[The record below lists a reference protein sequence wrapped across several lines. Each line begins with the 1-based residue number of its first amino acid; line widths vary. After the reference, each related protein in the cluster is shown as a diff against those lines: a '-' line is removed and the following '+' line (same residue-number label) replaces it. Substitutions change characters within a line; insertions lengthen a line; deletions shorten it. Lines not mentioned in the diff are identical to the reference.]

1 MARPE
6 QAKRAV
12 SRRRTESRQRV
23 VLITGAS
30 SGIGAACAARLAADG
45 HRVFGT
51 TRGAA
56 PVADGGIAWLS
67 LDVRDE
73 ASVDRC
79 VRAVVEAAG
88 RIDVLVNNAG
98 IGLAG
103 AIEDTAPDDLRA
115 QLDTNLFGPLRLV
128 RAVAPHM
135 RERGRGRIVQ
145 LSSLAGRIGVP
156 FQGAYSAS
164 KFALEGLSESLALEL
179 RPFGVDVVLV
189 QPGDVRSGFGAAR
202 TWTESARQNPLYRER
217 AARAVAAMEQAERT
231 GPPPERV
238 ARLVARIVAARRPRL
253 RYVCATPLERSAL
266 LLQRVL
272 PGRVFEAIVRSTY
285 DAPRS

>member
-1 MARPE
+1 MPANP
-6 QAKRAV
+6 
-12 SRRRTESRQRV
+12 RV

-45 HRVFGT
+45 QRVFGT
-51 TRGAA
+51 TRALA
-56 PVADGGIAWLS
+56 PATPAGIEWLT
-67 LDVRDE
+67 LDVRDD
-73 ASVDRC
+73 ASVANA
-79 VRAVVEAAG
+79 VRQAIDAAG

-98 IGLAG
+98 FGIAG
-103 AIEDTAPDDLRA
+103 AVEDTTPEDLLR
-115 QLDTNLFGPLRLV
+115 QLDTNLLGPLRLL
-128 RAVAPHM
+128 RAVVPHM

-145 LSSLAGRIGVP
+145 VSSLAGRIGVP

-179 RPFGVDVVLV
+179 RPHGIDVVLV

-202 TWTESARQNPLYRER
+202 RWTDEARANPVHRER
-217 AARAVAAMEQAERT
+217 AARAVAAMEHAERT

-238 ARLVARIVAARRPRL
+238 AALVARIVAARRPRL

-266 LLQRVL
+266 VLQRLL
-272 PGRVFEAIVRSTY
+272 PGRVFGAIVRAVY
-285 DAPRS
+285 DAPRGS

>member
-1 MARPE
+1 
-6 QAKRAV
+6 
-12 SRRRTESRQRV
+12 
-23 VLITGAS
+23 
-30 SGIGAACAARLAADG
+30 
-45 HRVFGT
+45 VFGT

-56 PVADGGIAWLS
+56 PAGPAGIEWLA
-67 LDVRDE
+67 LDVRDD
-73 ASVDRC
+73 ASVASGVAR
-79 VRAVVEAAG
+79 VIEKAG
-88 RIDVLVNNAG
+88 RVDVLVNNAG

-103 AIEDTAPDDLRA
+103 AVEDTTPEDLVH
-115 QLDTNLFGPLRLV
+115 QLDTNLLGPLRMV

-135 RERGRGRIVQ
+135 RECGRGRIVQ
-145 LSSLAGRIGVP
+145 ISSLAGRIGVP

-179 RPFGVDVVLV
+179 RPFGIDVVLV

-202 TWTESARQNPLYRER
+202 AWTEMARANPLYRER
-217 AARAVAAMEQAERT
+217 AARAVGAMEQAERT

-266 LLQRVL
+266 ALQRLL
-272 PGRVFEAIVRSTY
+272 PGRVFERIVRASY
-285 DAPRS
+285 DAPRGP

>member
-1 MARPE
+1 
-6 QAKRAV
+6 
-12 SRRRTESRQRV
+12 V

-51 TRGAA
+51 TRGAETA
-56 PVADGGIAWLS
+56 EGRGIEWLT
-67 LDVRDE
+67 LDVRDD
-73 ASVDRC
+73 ASVERG
-79 VRAVVEAAG
+79 VRQVVDTAG

-98 IGLAG
+98 IGIAG
-103 AIEDTAPDDLRA
+103 AVEDTTPEDLLR
-115 QLDTNLFGPLRLV
+115 QLDTNLLGPLRLV

-135 RERGRGRIVQ
+135 REQSGGRIVQ
-145 LSSLAGRIGVP
+145 ISSLAGRIGVP

-164 KFALEGLSESLALEL
+164 KFALEGLSEALALEL
-179 RPFGVDVVLV
+179 RPLGIDVVLV

-202 TWTESARQNPLYRER
+202 TWTERARENPLYRER

-238 ARLVARIVAARRPRL
+238 ARLVSRIVSARRPRL

-266 LLQRVL
+266 LLQRLL
-272 PGRVFEAIVRSTY
+272 PARVFEAIVRSTY
-285 DAPRS
+285 DAPRP

>member
-1 MARPE
+1 METNP
-6 QAKRAV
+6 
-12 SRRRTESRQRV
+12 RV
-23 VLITGAS
+23 ALITGAS

-51 TRGAA
+51 TRGTKPGA
-56 PVADGGIAWLS
+56 PAGVEWLT

-73 ASVDRC
+73 ASVADGVAR
-79 VRAVVEAAG
+79 VVETAG

-98 IGLAG
+98 IGIAG
-103 AIEDTAPDDLRA
+103 AVEDTAPDDLVR
-115 QLDTNLFGPLRLV
+115 QLDTNLLGPLRVL
-128 RAVAPHM
+128 RAVVPHM
-135 RERGRGRIVQ
+135 RERKRGRIVQ
-145 LSSLAGRIGVP
+145 ISSLAGRIGVP

-179 RPFGVDVVLV
+179 RPLGIDVVIV

-202 TWTESARQNPLYRER
+202 TWTDAARANPLYRER
-217 AARAVAAMEQAERT
+217 AARAVAAMEQAERA

-253 RYVCATPLERSAL
+253 RYVCATPLERGAL
-266 LLQRVL
+266 LLQRLL
-272 PGRVFEAIVRSTY
+272 PGRVFEAIVRATY
-285 DAPRS
+285 DAPPRS

>member
-1 MARPE
+1 M
-6 QAKRAV
+6 QAKP
-12 SRRRTESRQRV
+12 RV
-23 VLITGAS
+23 ALITGAS

-51 TRGAA
+51 TRGTKPGA
-56 PVADGGIAWLS
+56 PASIEWLT

-73 ASVDRC
+73 ASVADG
-79 VRAVVEAAG
+79 VAQVIETAG

-98 IGLAG
+98 IGIAG
-103 AIEDTAPDDLRA
+103 AVEDTAPDDLVR
-115 QLDTNLFGPLRLV
+115 QLDTNLLGPLRVL
-128 RAVAPHM
+128 RAVVPHM
-135 RERGRGRIVQ
+135 RERGSGRIVQ
-145 LSSLAGRIGVP
+145 ISSLAGRIGVP

-179 RPFGVDVVLV
+179 RPFGIDVVLV

-202 TWTESARQNPLYRER
+202 TWTAAARANPLYRER
-217 AARAVAAMEQAERT
+217 AARAVAAMEQAERA

-238 ARLVARIVAARRPRL
+238 AHLVARIVTARRPRL

-266 LLQRVL
+266 LLQRLL
-272 PGRVFEAIVRSTY
+272 PGRVFEAIVRAVY
-285 DAPRS
+285 DTPRRS

>member
-1 MARPE
+1 VGS
-6 QAKRAV
+6 Q
-12 SRRRTESRQRV
+12 V
-23 VLITGAS
+23 VLVTGAS
-30 SGIGAACAARLAADG
+30 SGIGAACAERLAADG

-51 TRGAA
+51 TRSA
-56 PVADGGIAWLS
+56 PPARPAGIEWLA
-67 LDVRDE
+67 LDVRDDD
-73 ASVDRC
+73 SVA
-79 VRAVVEAAG
+79 RAVARVLGAAG

-98 IGLAG
+98 SGIAG
-103 AIEDTAPDDLRA
+103 AVEDTTPADLLR
-115 QLDTNLFGPLRLV
+115 QLDTNLLGPLRLV

-145 LSSLAGRIGVP
+145 ISSLAGRIGVP
-156 FQGAYSAS
+156 FQAAYAAS

-179 RPFGVDVVLV
+179 RPFGIDVVLV

-202 TWTESARQNPLYRER
+202 TWTEAARANPLYRER
-217 AARAVAAMEQAERT
+217 AARAVGAMERAERT

-266 LLQRVL
+266 LLQRLL
-272 PGRVFEAIVRSTY
+272 PGRAFEAIVRATY
-285 DAPRS
+285 DSGG

>member
-1 MARPE
+1 MSPNP
-6 QAKRAV
+6 
-12 SRRRTESRQRV
+12 RV
-23 VLITGAS
+23 VLITGTS

-51 TRGAA
+51 ARGVA
-56 PVADGGIAWLS
+56 PAGPAGIEWLA
-67 LDVRDE
+67 LDVCDDAAV
-73 ASVDRC
+73 ASGVAR
-79 VRAVVEAAG
+79 VIEAAG

-98 IGLAG
+98 IGIAG
-103 AIEDTAPDDLRA
+103 AVEDTTPEDLVR
-115 QLDTNLFGPLRLV
+115 QLDTNLLGPLRMV
-128 RAVAPHM
+128 RAVVPHM
-135 RERGRGRIVQ
+135 RERGSGRIVQ
-145 LSSLAGRIGVP
+145 ISSLAGRIGVP

-179 RPFGVDVVLV
+179 RPLGIDVVLV

-202 TWTESARQNPLYRER
+202 AWTETARANPLYRER
-217 AARAVAAMEQAERT
+217 AARAVGAMEQAERT

-266 LLQRVL
+266 ALQRLL
-272 PGRVFEAIVRSTY
+272 PGRIFERIVRASY
-285 DAPRS
+285 DAPRG

>member
-1 MARPE
+1 M
-6 QAKRAV
+6 QANP
-12 SRRRTESRQRV
+12 RV

-45 HRVFGT
+45 QRVFGT
-51 TRGAA
+51 TRALA
-56 PVADGGIAWLS
+56 PATPAGIEWLT
-67 LDVRDE
+67 LDVRDD
-73 ASVDRC
+73 ASVANA
-79 VRAVVEAAG
+79 VRQAIDAAG

-98 IGLAG
+98 FGIAG
-103 AIEDTAPDDLRA
+103 AVEDTTPEDLLR
-115 QLDTNLFGPLRLV
+115 QLDTNLLGPLRLL
-128 RAVAPHM
+128 RAVVPHM

-145 LSSLAGRIGVP
+145 ISSLAGRIGVP

-179 RPFGVDVVLV
+179 RPHGIDVVLV

-202 TWTESARQNPLYRER
+202 RWTDEARANPVHRER
-217 AARAVAAMEQAERT
+217 AARAVAAMEHAERT

-238 ARLVARIVAARRPRL
+238 AALVARIVAARRPRL

-266 LLQRVL
+266 VLQRLL
-272 PGRVFEAIVRSTY
+272 PGRVFEAIVRAVY
-285 DAPRS
+285 DAPRGS